1 MNTISGR
8 VVVRG
13 RKTGIPGVIVTAL
26 QREPDGSPD
35 RQDAD
40 RRHTVEQRWVRLVST
55 VTDDHGQFDAAY
67 ESSQAGRPAVG
78 LDLRVVVFATE
89 SDGGLARDEED
100 SGLASI
106 TRRNGARSES
116 FIIGVEEAKLRA
128 AGISV
133 PTDADD
139 VEAVIARR
147 RALTQRQE
155 KLRGESRRLRLEKL
169 ERRREAVRLAE
180 PKFEKFLSVL
190 SAVPKE
196 LRNRA
201 DGRYV
206 ARGGDVVAANRE
218 AIRSGIK
225 DRVNQARVAGAIPLS
240 DDEAARFK
248 DASGRFRT
256 AIPAEEIAP
265 YLRRRRD
272 QGAPGLSRRVPP
284 AMECYEGPVDPCV
297 EILEGKEVPDE
308 QVVPAPVPPCPDET
322 PTVTTAATTEDIP
335 LLIGNLVNHVSSPES
350 PTIFKVHCRAGI
362 QQVEQTVSG
371 FSLKSGPAD
380 APALYDFHSLQ
391 IAFDHVWQE
400 LYDNGLLKSAK
411 ELYTDL
417 VELGVDPNAYLVD
430 DISDPK
436 EVIGYI
442 NYLKS
447 LKEQDPEPELADPG
461 ALVTRA
467 FEITREQWAEL
478 TVDQKTALE
487 LLADAEHLNKDI
499 GKDFFN
505 PENTAWWMYKKEQLR
520 NWRRQGE
527 RMISYADAKL
537 RAAQKFEQFHEVLS
551 KLETAMRELYRFSV
565 YAAHSLNRSVNF
577 GVVATYRQEWKPL
590 TYQVGKLVKTVP
602 LAPKEVRRFSKKV
615 AVRKS
620 RAEKEAE
627 NNLHAR
633 KTEASETARAETEI
647 VQKALRKTNFQASAE
662 GGVNVGIASAK
673 GSTAFS
679 QDAGTES
686 QEVKKEFREAVFK
699 AAEEYKSERTTEITV
714 NTSDEVSF
722 EESGEISNP
731 NDEIPV
737 TYLFYELQRRYR
749 VSEKLYA
756 VRPVVLVA
764 QEFPNPDDIDEQWII
779 RHDWILRRAIL
790 DDSFIPAMNYV
801 TSKVVGDEFALKEL
815 LKNVEQQR
823 RITEELKEELTQ
835 TRDQA
840 EGRYAAL
847 QQSMQERA
855 DALQRDEEGGS
866 ITPMPVGFLMSDADV
881 SPEAQQVREDA
892 ARDAYDRAVRQSRD
906 LQARLERET
915 TALTTLTETYTKQLS
930 EHLNRKTQIARL
942 RVHVKANIMYY
953 MQAIWSSE
961 PPDQRF
967 FRLHQVRVPKLQGK
981 ITYSLQVDPD
991 GKPEP
996 PTWATPTKLVATCEM
1011 DPDHLEYETLA
1022 EAADLDNLLG
1032 FKGNY
1037 MMFPLKHSNT
1047 LTDFMM
1053 VPYMD
1058 PIVGLRD
1065 PDPAGIWTLSEF
1077 IEYVCCLRRRLSRE
1091 EFLRLL
1097 PGLMETY
1104 RELANASGADGNEIV
1119 VPTDSLFLEAL
1130 PGVHPILEDFKL
1142 FHRLVDVKKAQAEV
1156 RAAEFEN
1163 IRAAAR
1169 LLAGERDDPS
1179 IEKTVVIKGDATVVE
1194 GDN

>member
-13 RKTGIPGVIVTAL
+13 TNKGIPGVVVTAL
-26 QREPDGSPD
+26 QPETNGPPD
-35 RQDAD
+35 RASD
-40 RRHTVEQRWVRLVST
+40 WIRLVST
-55 VTDDHGQFDAAY
+55 VTGDHGQFEAVYDALDG
-67 ESSQAGRPAVG
+67 GRTVARPT
-78 LDLRVVVFATE
+78 LRVVVSAVETDGVDRPRDE
-89 SDGGLARDEED
+89 SDNDGLAVV
-100 SGLASI
+100 
-106 TRRNGARSES
+106 TRRNGAKSEN
-116 FIIGVEEAKLRA
+116 FIIGIDEAALRA
-128 AGISV
+128 AGVEV
-133 PTDADD
+133 PNDADD
-139 VEAVIARR
+139 VEAVIAQR
-147 RALTQRQE
+147 RASRERRE
-155 KLRGESRRLRLEKL
+155 KLRSESRRLLVEKL
-169 ERRREAVRLAE
+169 ERRRAAARVAE
-180 PKFEKFLSVL
+180 PKFEKFLSLL
-190 SAVPKE
+190 SGVPE
-196 LRNRA
+196 ALRNLS

-206 ARGGDVVAANRE
+206 PRGGDIAAASRDV
-218 AIRSGIK
+218 IRSGIQE
-225 DRVNQARVAGAIPLS
+225 RVNTATIVGSIALS
-240 DDEAARFK
+240 EEEAARFK

-256 AIPAEEIAP
+256 AIPADELAP
-265 YLRRRRD
+265 FLRRRREH
-272 QGAPGLSRRVPP
+272 GAPGLSRRVPP
-284 AMECYEGPVDPCV
+284 ARECYEGPVDPCV

-308 QVVPAPVPPCPDET
+308 DVTPPTPAPPCPDDT
-322 PTVTTAATTEDIP
+322 PFVAEPATAENLP
-335 LLIGNLVNHVSSPES
+335 LLIGNLVNHMTPPES

-362 QQVEQTVSG
+362 QQVEQSVSG
-371 FSLKSGPAD
+371 FTLKSGPAD

-391 IAFDHVWQE
+391 IAFDHVWHE
-400 LYDNGLLKSAK
+400 LFDNGLLKNAK
-411 ELYTDL
+411 DLYTDL
-417 VELGVDPNAYLVD
+417 VELGVDPNAYLVS
-430 DISDPK
+430 DITDPK
-436 EVIGYI
+436 EVVAYI

-447 LKEQDPEPELADPG
+447 LKEEDPDPELADP
-461 ALVTRA
+461 AATVTQA
-467 FEITREQWAEL
+467 FDITREQWAEL
-478 TVDQKTALE
+478 TGDQQAALE
-487 LLADAEHLNKDI
+487 VLANHNHLNQAI
-499 GKDFFN
+499 SKDFFN
-505 PENTAWWMYKKEQLR
+505 TENTAWLLYKREQLR
-520 NWRRQGE
+520 TWRRRGE
-527 RMISYADAKL
+527 RMIGYADSKL
-537 RAAQKFEQFHEVLS
+537 RAAQDFAQFHEVLD
-551 KLETAMRELYRFSV
+551 KLETSLRELYRFSV
-565 YAAHSLNRSVNF
+565 YAAHSLNRSINF
-577 GVVATYRQEWKPL
+577 GIVATYRQEWKPL
-590 TYQVGKLVKTVP
+590 NYQVGRLVKTIP

-627 NNLHAR
+627 NNLQAR
-633 KTEASETARAETEI
+633 RTEASETARAETEI
-647 VQKALRKTNFQASAE
+647 VQKAMRKTNFQASAE

-673 GSTAFS
+673 AGSAFS
-679 QDAGTES
+679 QDAGSES

-714 NTSDEVSF
+714 STNEEVTF

-749 VSEKLYA
+749 VSERLYT
-756 VRPVVLVA
+756 VQPVVLVA

-815 LKNVEQQR
+815 LKNLEQQR
-823 RITEELKEELTQ
+823 RITEDLKEELMEMRSQ
-835 TRDQA
+835 V

-847 QQSMQERA
+847 QQSMQDRA
-855 DALQRDEEGGS
+855 DALQRDEEGGT
-866 ITPMPVGFLMSDADV
+866 ITPMPVGFLMSDSDV

-892 ARDAYDRAVRQSRD
+892 ARDAYDRAVRQARD

-942 RVHVKANIMYY
+942 RVHIKANIMYY

-967 FRLHQVRVPKLQGK
+967 FRLHQVRVPKLQGTV
-981 ITYSLQVDPD
+981 TYSLEVDPD
-991 GKPEP
+991 AKPEW
-996 PTWATPTKLVATCEM
+996 PTWVTPTKLVAHCDL
-1011 DPDHLEYETLA
+1011 DPDTLEYEALA

-1037 MMFPLKHSNT
+1037 MMFPLKKSNT

-1058 PIVGLRD
+1058 LVLGVRD
-1065 PDPAGIWTLSEF
+1065 PDPAGTWTLSEF
-1077 IEYVCCLRRRLSRE
+1077 VEYVCCLRRRLSRDQ
-1091 EFLRLL
+1091 FLRLL

-1104 RELANASGADGNEIV
+1104 RELLNAPNAAGNEIV
-1119 VPTDSLFLEAL
+1119 LPTDSLFIEAL

-1142 FHRLVDVKKAQAEV
+1142 FHRLVDVKKVQAEV

-1179 IEKTVVIKGDATVVE
+1179 IEKTVLVKGNTTVIE
-1194 GDN
+1194 GDDQ